1 VKRLPSVLLALATLL
16 GGAGAAWAQPRAEVL
31 SVEGWACDRCAK
43 RTEDAL
49 RAVTGVLDVATD
61 VPRKR
66 LTVRYEDTQ
75 VKLEDIRAAVQK
87 AGFSCELPKDKDN
100 GT

>member
-1 VKRLPSVLLALATLL
+1 VKRLTSVLLALATLL
-16 GGAGAAWAQPRAEVL
+16 GGAGAAWAQPRTEVF
-31 SVEGWACDRCAK
+31 SVEGWACERCAK

-49 RAVTGVLDVATD
+49 RAMTGVLDVTTD
-61 VPRKR
+61 VRGKR
-66 LTVRYEDTQ
+66 LTVRYEDNQ
-75 VKLEDIRAAVQK
+75 IKREDIRTAVQK